1 MVSPVSEL
9 LKQIDKLEKELRKRN
24 LGLNK
29 LYRITFS
36 HREYAIVF
44 VQHSFF
50 LENKMNYLQSSK
62 IIFVPLPEEE
72 FGHLTKQRD
81 KLTGNTKSGKKK
93 LKNAQEKY
101 LSSRFATR

>member
-1 MVSPVSEL
+1 
-9 LKQIDKLEKELRKRN
+9 
-24 LGLNK
+24 
-29 LYRITFS
+29 
-36 HREYAIVF
+36 
-44 VQHSFF
+44 
-50 LENKMNYLQSSK
+50 MNYLQSIK

-101 LSSRFATR
+101 LSSRFTIRCNSVSNSVFVGIS

>member
-1 MVSPVSEL
+1 
-9 LKQIDKLEKELRKRN
+9 
-24 LGLNK
+24 
-29 LYRITFS
+29 
-36 HREYAIVF
+36 
-44 VQHSFF
+44 
-50 LENKMNYLQSSK
+50 MNYLQSSK

-101 LSSRFATR
+101 LLSRESQLKKLLRKANIDQEEISAELEKSPSPDVYDW

>member
-1 MVSPVSEL
+1 MLAQRISEC
-9 LKQIDKLEKELRKRN
+9 ICP
-24 LGLNK
+24 
-29 LYRITFS
+29 
-36 HREYAIVF
+36 A
-44 VQHSFF
+44 SFF
-50 LENKMNYLQSSK
+50 LEFKMNYLQSSK

-101 LSSRFATR
+101 LLSRFAIW